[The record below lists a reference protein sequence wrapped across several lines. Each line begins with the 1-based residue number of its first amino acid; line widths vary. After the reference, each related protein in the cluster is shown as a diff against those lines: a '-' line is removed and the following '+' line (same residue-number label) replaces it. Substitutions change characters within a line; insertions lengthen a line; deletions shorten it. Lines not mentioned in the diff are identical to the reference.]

1 MIFLS
6 HNYNDKPIVEQL
18 ALRFREIY
26 GQENVFYDS
35 WSIQPGDG
43 IIDKMNE
50 GLEKCKYFFFFVSKN
65 SLESRMVT
73 MEWQNAIMQSAQKDV
88 KLIPIRLD
96 SSIMPIILKQTLYL
110 DLFTDGLEAV
120 LTQAVNVIDNKNTYT
135 RSSPVFSN
143 LVVHISPKPDGILLT
158 IEAMHYMEPKSN
170 YIVLMSNNQN
180 EAEVQAINQSFY
192 NSGYYENFLNGIEG
206 NGWFVG
212 FSSATVP
219 KFPCEISVRKKSEK
233 DLIVLGVYHQVAQ
246 NEWKPLPIQAE
257 IG

>member
-1 MIFLS
+1 LIFLS
-6 HNYNDKPIVEQL
+6 HNYKDKPIVEQL
-18 ALRFREIY
+18 ALRFRDIY

-65 SLESRMVT
+65 SLESKMVT
-73 MEWQNAIMQSAQKDV
+73 MEWQNAIMSSAQKDV

-96 SSIMPIILKQTLYL
+96 SSILPMILKQTLYL

-120 LTQAVNVIDNKNTYT
+120 LTQAVNVIDNKSTYT
-135 RSSPVFSN
+135 RKSPEFSN
-143 LVVHISPKPDGILLT
+143 LVVHMSTKMDEILLT
-158 IEAMHYMEPKSN
+158 IEAIHYMEPKSN
-170 YIVLMSNNQN
+170 YLVVLSNNQS
-180 EAEVQAINQSFY
+180 EVDVRAINQGYYS
-192 NSGYYENFLNGIEG
+192 SGYNENCFNGGKG

-219 KFPCEISVRKKSEK
+219 KFPYEISVKKKSDK
-233 DLIVLGVYHQVAQ
+233 DLFFVGVFHQVSQ
-246 NEWKPLPIQAE
+246 NEWKLLPIQ
-257 IG
+257 

>member
-6 HNYNDKPIVEQL
+6 HNYKDKPIVEQL
-18 ALRFREIY
+18 ALRFRDIY

-65 SLESRMVT
+65 SLES
-73 MEWQNAIMQSAQKDV
+73 
-88 KLIPIRLD
+88 
-96 SSIMPIILKQTLYL
+96 SILPMILKQTLYL

-120 LTQAVNVIDNKNTYT
+120 LTQAVNVIDNKSTYT
-135 RSSPVFSN
+135 RKSPEFSN
-143 LVVHISPKPDGILLT
+143 LVVHMSTKMDEILLT
-158 IEAMHYMEPKSN
+158 IEAIHYMEPKSN
-170 YIVLMSNNQN
+170 YLVVLSNNQS
-180 EAEVQAINQSFY
+180 EVDVRAINQGYYS
-192 NSGYYENFLNGIEG
+192 SGYNENCFNGDKG

-219 KFPCEISVRKKSEK
+219 KFPYEISVKKKSDK
-233 DLIVLGVYHQVAQ
+233 DLFFVGVFHQVSQ
-246 NEWKPLPIQAE
+246 NEWKLLPIQ
-257 IG
+257 